1 MYMPGTLEGKVQHN
15 GKNLT
20 SDQIAECLKG
30 LKSKNLLKHTP
41 NVGYQHKDYG
51 EMMSKFRDEEDEK
64 Q

>member
-1 MYMPGTLEGKVQHN
+1 MPATLEGRVQYKD
-15 GKNLT
+15 KNLT

-30 LKSKNLLKHTP
+30 LKSKNLLKHIP

-51 EMMSKFRDEEDEK
+51 EMMTKYRDKEDEK